1 MARRRTA
8 AMASVG
14 RLAWPVLGAA
24 IVIAVWQFYVAV
36 FHVPVAVLPPP
47 TAVLQS
53 FIKNWPLIVEEGR
66 VTLAASLYGF
76 LLAFAL
82 GVPIAVAI
90 TSSRVLS
97 LMFYPLLI
105 ATQSVPKV
113 ALAPLILI
121 WLGTG
126 LSSKLAIAWL
136 VAFFPIVVDTATG
149 LRNTP
154 QDFLDLAASVRAS
167 RLQTFCKIRFPAALP
182 FIISGSKVAIT
193 LAVIGAVIG
202 EFIGS
207 NDGLGNLMLVA
218 NSQINMPLAFAALFG
233 LALLGILLYVVVV
246 AIEWLLKPWFGD
258 VAH

>member
-1 MARRRTA
+1 MD
-8 AMASVG
+8 
-14 RLAWPVLGAA
+14 RLVRLSLPLLGLGALVA
-24 IVIAVWQFYVAV
+24 LWHFYVV
-36 FHVPVAVLPPP
+36 LFNVPPAVLPRP

-53 FIKNWPLIVEEGR
+53 LLQNWRVIQAEGWI
-66 VTLAASLYGF
+66 TLCASLYGF
-76 LLAFAL
+76 LLAFLL

-90 TSSRVLS
+90 SSSRILN

-105 ATQSVPKV
+105 ATQSIPKV

-126 LSSKLAIAWL
+126 LESKLAIAWL

-154 QDFLDLAASVRAS
+154 AELMDLAASVRAS
-167 RLQTFCKIRFPAALP
+167 AFQTFWKIRFPAALP

-207 NDGLGNLMLVA
+207 NEGLGNLMLVA
-218 NSQINMPLAFAALFG
+218 NSQINIPLAFAALFG
-233 LALLGILLYVVVV
+233 LALIGILLYSGV
-246 AIEWLLKPWFGD
+246 AAVEWALRPWFGEI
-258 VAH
+258 AH